1 MQLFNIGTVLL
12 NEDGTLKRDANGDE
26 IDAYSN
32 FDVQNFAR
40 AWTGFAAQKARG
52 NFEAD
57 GFTSIYLPLEINSID
72 PMRIVPEYRDK
83 FPKTNLIGGM
93 YFVSTIYIIV
103 LHDCL
108 TLTFICLLHLYLNF
122 SRIYWRSF
130 LSIMPRLAIQSF
142 LE

>member
-12 NEDGTLKRDANGDE
+12 NEDGTLQRDENGDE

-32 FDVQNFAR
+32 LDIMSFAR
-40 AWTGFAAQKARG
+40 AWTGFAAQKTRG

-57 GFTSIYLPLEINSID
+57 GYTTMDRPLQTNSID

-93 YFVSTIYIIV
+93 YFVLVI
-103 LHDCL
+103 
-108 TLTFICLLHLYLNF
+108 LYCE
-122 SRIYWRSF
+122 I
-130 LSIMPRLAIQSF
+130 
-142 LE
+142 

>member
-57 GFTSIYLPLEINSID
+57 GFTTMNLPLQTNSID

-93 YFVSTIYIIV
+93 YFVSTIYHCPPWLSHSNIH
-103 LHDCL
+103 LPPSP
-108 TLTFICLLHLYLNF
+108 LLELL
-122 SRIYWRSF
+122 
-130 LSIMPRLAIQSF
+130 
-142 LE
+142 